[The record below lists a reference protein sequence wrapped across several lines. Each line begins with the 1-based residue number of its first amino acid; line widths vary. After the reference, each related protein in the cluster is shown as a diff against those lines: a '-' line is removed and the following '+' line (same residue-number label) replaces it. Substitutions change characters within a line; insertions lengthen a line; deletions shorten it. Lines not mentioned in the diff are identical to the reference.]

1 MYEEKKFAC
10 GRSLQTAWHSAVSM
24 WDQSSSRPSLWCQLH
39 VAPHTISSHDPP
51 IVVDGLVVAGV
62 VLVVVV
68 GDVVVVDLV
77 VVVGVVLAV
86 VVDLVVVSGPGGQG
100 QVLKSGEVGP
110 LTQPSHL
117 TRFI

>member
-1 MYEEKKFAC
+1 M
-10 GRSLQTAWHSAVSM
+10 
-24 WDQSSSRPSLWCQLH
+24 
-39 VAPHTISSHDPP
+39 
-51 IVVDGLVVAGV
+51 
-62 VLVVVV
+62 VV